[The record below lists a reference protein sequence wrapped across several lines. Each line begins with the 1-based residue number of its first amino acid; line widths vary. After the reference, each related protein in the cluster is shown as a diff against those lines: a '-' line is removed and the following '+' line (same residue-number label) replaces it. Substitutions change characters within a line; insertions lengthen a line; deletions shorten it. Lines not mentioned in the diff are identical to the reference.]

1 MARITVE
8 DCLENVENRFELVLV
23 AARRTRQLQL
33 GHDPLVPEDRD
44 KNTVIALREIAEG
57 LITSDILKEV
67 EVDTRQELEEV
78 FASGESE
85 ASENAGEAT
94 AEATVPDI
102 EDRGEAEISAEDLA
116 ALADLIESVPIA
128 QALET
133 VSDETV
139 SDETASDETAS
150 DEETHDADDAGDD
163 AEEKPVS

>member
-44 KNTVIALREIAEG
+44 KHTVIALREIAEG

-94 AEATVPDI
+94 AEATVPET

-116 ALADLIESVPIA
+116 ALADLIESAPVA
-128 QALET
+128 QVLET
-133 VSDETV
+133 A

>member
-23 AARRTRQLQL
+23 AARRTRQLHL

-94 AEATVPDI
+94 AEATVPDT
-102 EDRGEAEISAEDLA
+102 EDMGEAEISVEDLA

-133 VSDETV
+133 
-139 SDETASDETAS
+139 ASDETAS
-150 DEETHDADDAGDD
+150 DEETHDADDTGDD

>member
-44 KNTVIALREIAEG
+44 KHTVIALREIAEG

-78 FASGESE
+78 FGSGESE

-94 AEATVPDI
+94 AEATVPGT
-102 EDRGEAEISAEDLA
+102 ENRGEAEISAEDLA
-116 ALADLIESVPIA
+116 ALADLIESVPVA

-133 VSDETV
+133 A